1 MKILYFD
8 CFSGISGDMT
18 IGALL
23 DLGIDTERFRQELS
37 KLNLS
42 GYELHID
49 KKLCRGIAGT
59 DVNVVL
65 VYEHEEE
72 HEEEYEH
79 EHEHVHVHEHGHE
92 HQHHGHHHG
101 EHGHE
106 HHGQTE
112 RNLGDILAIL
122 DGSSLSQRVKDFSRR
137 VFTEIASAEGRVH
150 GKPVDEVH
158 FHEVGAIDSIVDI
171 AGTAICLEL
180 LGIDRVYSSALHDGN
195 GFIECRHGMIPVP
208 VPAVMEMLSG
218 SGIPLISEDVSTE
231 LVTPTGMGI
240 IKCLA
245 ESFGSRPSMRI
256 DKTGYGTGKRDTGRL
271 NALRVFMGELY
282 ENTSEGDE
290 IVVMETNIDD
300 SSPEIIGYT
309 TERLFEKGALDVFYT
324 PIYMK
329 KNRPAFMITVL
340 MRPED
345 EELLAGIILTETTT
359 LGIRKSLSRRY
370 CMERETVNVTTVYGD
385 ARVKIASSGAFRK
398 ASPEYEDCR
407 KLALVHGIPILKI
420 YETVMENAR
429 RLYGL

>member
-1 MKILYFD
+1 
-8 CFSGISGDMT
+8 MT

-23 DLGIDTERFRQELS
+23 DLGIDTDRFRQELS
-37 KLNLS
+37 KLNLP
-42 GYELHID
+42 GYELHIE
-49 KKLCRGIAGT
+49 KKICRGIAGT

-65 VYEHEEE
+65 T
-72 HEEEYEH
+72 H
-79 EHEHVHVHEHGHE
+79 EHEHGH
-92 HQHHGHHHG
+92 HHHG

-112 RNLGDILAIL
+112 RNLGDIMAIL
-122 DGSSLSQRVKDFSRR
+122 DGSSLTQRVKDFSRS
-137 VFTEIASAEGRVH
+137 VFTEIASAESRVH

-158 FHEVGAIDSIVDI
+158 FHEVGAIDSIIDI

-180 LGIDRVYSSALHDGN
+180 LGIDKVYASPLHDGN
-195 GFIECRHGMIPVP
+195 GFIECRHGIIPVP
-208 VPAVMEMLSG
+208 VPAVVEMLAG

-245 ESFGSRPSMRI
+245 ESFGGRPSMRI
-256 DKTGYGTGKRDTGRL
+256 DKTGYGTGKRETGRL

-282 ENTSEGDE
+282 ENTSEDDE

-309 TERLFEKGALDVFYT
+309 AERLFEKGALDVFYT

-329 KNRPAFMITVL
+329 KSRPAFMLTVL
-340 MRPED
+340 ARPED
-345 EELLAGIILTETTT
+345 EEILAGIILTETTT
-359 LGIRKSLSRRY
+359 LGIRKSLSKRY
-370 CMERETVNVTTVYGD
+370 CMKRETVNVTTGYGD
-385 ARVKIASSGAFRK
+385 ARVKIASNGAFRK

-407 KLALVHGIPILKI
+407 KLAGIHEIPISRI
-420 YETVMENAR
+420 YEAVMENAR
-429 RLYGL
+429 RQYGL